1 MTFHLNATDANF
13 ERDFR
18 AFLDSKRENAA
29 DVDGVVSEILENVR
43 KNGDKAVLEYTKK
56 FDRLD
61 LTPETMKVG
70 AEEIEQAV
78 AACDRDTLDALY
90 LAAERIEVFHEKQMP
105 ESRFFN
111 DETGALLGWRWTP
124 VAAAGLYVPGGT
136 AAYPSSVLMNAVPA
150 KVAGVKRIVM
160 VVPCPDG
167 KINPLVLAAA
177 DCVGIDEI
185 YRIGGAQA
193 IGALAFGTET
203 IRPVDMIVGPGNA
216 FVAAAKRR
224 VFGRVG
230 IDMIAGPSEIL
241 VVADNAANPEW
252 VAADLLGQA
261 EHDVSARSILITDDD
276 VFAEKVAAEIEKQLP
291 ALSRADIARKSWQDN
306 GAVILVDDLIE
317 QIGALTDRIAPEHL
331 ELNVKNPEE
340 LCKRVHNA
348 GSIFLGS
355 LTPEAIGDYVGG
367 PNHVLPT
374 AGSARFSSGLG
385 VQNFMKRTTI
395 LSCGSET
402 LKQIGNAAV
411 LLGKAEGLTAHAA
424 SVSKRL
430 EKN

>member
-13 ERDFR
+13 ERDFC

-78 AACDRDTLDALY
+78 AARYSASSVSLS
-90 LAAERIEVFHEKQMP
+90 Q
-105 ESRFFN
+105 
-111 DETGALLGWRWTP
+111 
-124 VAAAGLYVPGGT
+124 AAGLYVPGGT

-348 GSIFLGS
+348 GSIFLGA